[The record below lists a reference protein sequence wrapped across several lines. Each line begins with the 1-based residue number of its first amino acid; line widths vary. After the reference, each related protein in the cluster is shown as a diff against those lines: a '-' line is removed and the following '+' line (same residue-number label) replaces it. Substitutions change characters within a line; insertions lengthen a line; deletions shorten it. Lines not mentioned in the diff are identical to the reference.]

1 MLPLKAREKSFSSVR
16 SFAGASG
23 GSPDNF
29 YRRVNVTVRHGQ
41 EEYLYRGIYMSIG
54 YQYNYMDYKVE
65 LIWEDDTSQPNYE
78 DIGLHGEYSTNWPQ
92 AARESS
98 ISAASSSAVKRRMI
112 GCSFLSIFVGDHSIA
127 GNRTGKNN
135 KKMTK

>member
-54 YQYNYMDYKVE
+54 YQYNYMDYMPITWTYGGWTLRPAPAVSA
-65 LIWEDDTSQPNYE
+65 LI
-78 DIGLHGEYSTNWPQ
+78 IKIIF
-92 AARESS
+92 SS
-98 ISAASSSAVKRRMI
+98 I
-112 GCSFLSIFVGDHSIA
+112 
-127 GNRTGKNN
+127 
-135 KKMTK
+135 